1 MSWPPPAL
9 RKPVG
14 PQPGAQPTWL
24 LLHGT
29 PLTPQVWDEVGA
41 LLATTRPVVAPALPP
56 GIQTDSARR
65 LLASLEDTH
74 SPLHVVGHSFGGQV
88 AIEVALAASQR
99 LASLTILCS
108 RATPFP
114 AFSAGAESLRRG
126 DPPDVQ
132 GALARWFMPD
142 ELATDGHV
150 VRFAASASL
159 AQTGPGGRT
168 ISRPSPTTTVQGTS
182 GASRRRRR

>member
-1 MSWPPPAL
+1 ML
-9 RKPVG
+9 V
-14 PQPGAQPTWL
+14 
-24 LLHGT
+24 
-29 PLTPQVWDEVGA
+29 
-41 LLATTRPVVAPALPP
+41 
-56 GIQTDSARR
+56 
-65 LLASLEDTH
+65 
-74 SPLHVVGHSFGGQV
+74 
-88 AIEVALAASQR
+88 ASQR

-114 AFSAGAESLRRG
+114 ALSAGAESLRRG

-150 VRFAASASL
+150 VRFAPSASL

>member
-1 MSWPPPAL
+1 MSTRSCPRGARLVCEENEDVWPPPAL

-88 AIEVALAASQR
+88 AIEV
-99 LASLTILCS
+99 C
-108 RATPFP
+108 
-114 AFSAGAESLRRG
+114 
-126 DPPDVQ
+126 
-132 GALARWFMPD
+132 W
-142 ELATDGHV
+142 
-150 VRFAASASL
+150 
-159 AQTGPGGRT
+159 
-168 ISRPSPTTTVQGTS
+168 SPHS
-182 GASRRRRR
+182 GSPR